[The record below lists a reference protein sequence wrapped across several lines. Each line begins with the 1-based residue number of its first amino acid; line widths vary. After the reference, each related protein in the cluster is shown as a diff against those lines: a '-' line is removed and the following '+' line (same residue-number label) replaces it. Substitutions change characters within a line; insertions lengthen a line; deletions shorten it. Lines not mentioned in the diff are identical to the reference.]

1 MPRYAAFLR
10 GVMPVN
16 AKMPDLKKAF
26 ETAGFTEVKTILA
39 SGNVVFSARSASET
53 SLERRAEA
61 AMGERLSRTFLTI
74 IRPIEALRDLLESD
88 PYKAFR
94 LDPTAKRVVTF
105 LRRRP
110 TSKLALPIEL
120 EGARILAVKGSEV
133 FTAYV
138 RHPKG
143 PVFMTLIEKTFG
155 KEGTTRT
162 WDTVAKVAR

>member
-26 ETAGFTEVKTILA
+26 EAAGFTDVKTILS

-53 SLERRAEA
+53 ALERRAEA
-61 AMGERLSRTFLTI
+61 AMTERLGRSFLTI

-88 PYKAFR
+88 PYKVFR
-94 LDPTAKRVVTF
+94 LEPAAKRVVTF

-110 TSKLALPIEL
+110 TSKLALPIEF
-120 EGARILAVKGSEV
+120 EGARILAVKGGEAFS
-133 FTAYV
+133 AYV

-143 PVFMTLIEKTFG
+143 PVFMTLLEKTFG
-155 KEGTTRT
+155 KEVTTRT
-162 WDTVAKVAR
+162 WDTVAKIAR